1 MLSPSRCRSNG
12 SSHREDR
19 QASRRRCA
27 RPPRPERL
35 DARGPRLV
43 AKQALEPFFHKAF
56 LPAPDAGLGFAGS
69 PHDLVRAD
77 PIGSE
82 QDDLT
87 PPDVLLRSVA
97 IFDESFEPPLIGR

>member
-1 MLSPSRCRSNG
+1 MCSATSAPSGLMREGRVLSRSR
-12 SSHREDR
+12 
-19 QASRRRCA
+19 
-27 RPPRPERL
+27 PF
-35 DARGPRLV
+35 
-43 AKQALEPFFHKAF
+43 EPFFHRAF
-56 LPAPDAGLGFAGS
+56 LPAPDASLGFAGS

>member
-1 MLSPSRCRSNG
+1 MGRLTGRIAKRQG
-12 SSHREDR
+12 DDVLGHRG
-19 QASRRRCA
+19 
-27 RPPRPERL
+27 PERL

-82 QDDLT
+82 QDDLS
-87 PPDVLLRSVA
+87 PPDVAERCDL
-97 IFDESFEPPLIGR
+97 